1 MRQSHISLFLFA
13 LFFLTGTGAILAQT
27 ESDGEYP
34 VDEEYEEY
42 NMYSFGPKF
51 SRPSS
56 GVGLGFGFNFTD
68 LKPSTLDPD
77 LDGDFIPTTVD
88 AYAMIK
94 GLLLGVSWTSTTL
107 YDPGDLYDEFSFG
120 YTGFMAGYDHSLFY
134 GKMTMRVS
142 LMLGGGELVMIKKR
156 PDISSNPIL
165 NPTGREILEEVR
177 NQEFFILRPAFGI
190 GYSPIDFIQFRGE
203 VGFMYPTSDDKVGD
217 LREPVYGFQ
226 IVFGTNR

>member
-1 MRQSHISLFLFA
+1 MRQSHIYLFLFFI
-13 LFFLTGTGAILAQT
+13 LFLASTGLAQT
-27 ESDGEYP
+27 DSDDDYTG
-34 VDEEYEEY
+34 DEEYEEY
-42 NMYSFGPKF
+42 NPYSFGPKF

-56 GVGLGFGFNFTD
+56 GVGLGFGFSLTD
-68 LKPSTLDPD
+68 LKPSSLDPD
-77 LDGDFIPTTVD
+77 LGGDLVPTNIE

-94 GLLLGVSWTSTTL
+94 GLLLGISWTSTDL

-134 GKMTMRVS
+134 GKMTMRLS
-142 LMLGGGELVMIKKR
+142 MLIGGGELVMIKKR
-156 PDISSNPIL
+156 PDISSDPIL
-165 NPTGREILEEVR
+165 NPGGREVLEEVR

-190 GYSPIDFIQFRGE
+190 GYSPIDFIQFRTE

-217 LREPVYGFQ
+217 LREPIYSFQ